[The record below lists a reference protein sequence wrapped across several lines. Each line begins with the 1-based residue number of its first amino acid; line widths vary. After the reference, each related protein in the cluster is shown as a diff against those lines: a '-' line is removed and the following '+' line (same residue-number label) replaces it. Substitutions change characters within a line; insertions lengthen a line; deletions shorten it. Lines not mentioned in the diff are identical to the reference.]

1 MELRADGSRVHGV
14 AVRYGDTA
22 MTWRGAE
29 RVRAGAF
36 GDVSTLDVILNRQHD
51 RSFPLARTR
60 GGGLELRD
68 SATALAFTADLVPTE
83 QGRDALALVRTG
95 VLQGASLE
103 FWDREL
109 QARGDATEVTGA
121 DLVGIGLVDRP
132 AYQASEIQLR
142 LQVRQAGGLAGAIP
156 YGALE
161 VISAVGKRRKRRVLA
176 GAFVRPASSG
186 PVPIVTLQLG
196 QGSSARPLA
205 STANG
210 SLKLRGLDDGAEA
223 IGFEVTDLPDVSYA
237 ADAVTLVDSGLLHPV
252 LRYRVADTAGAFRDV
267 PEPGN
272 AGVDIQNVN
281 KATLTGINLLN
292 RAPMGSEP
300 EISATRPRRQRRHY
314 YF

>member
-1 MELRADGSRVHGV
+1 MELRADGSRVHGI

-51 RSFPLARTR
+51 RSFPLARSR

-68 SATALAFTADLVPTE
+68 SAAALAFTAELVPTE

-132 AYQASEIQLR
+132 AYKASEIQVR
-142 LQVRQAGGLAGAIP
+142 LEVRQAGGLAGAIP

-161 VISAVGKRRKRRVLA
+161 VISNVGKRRKRRVLA
-176 GAFVRPASSG
+176 GAFVRPESAG
-186 PVPIVTLQLG
+186 AVPIVTLQWG
-196 QGSSARPLA
+196 GGSSARPLA
-205 STANG
+205 STQNG
-210 SLKLRGLDDGAEA
+210 SLKLSGLDDGAEA
-223 IGFEVTDLPDVSYA
+223 IRFTAANLPDVSYA
-237 ADAVTLVDSGLLHPV
+237 PDAVALVNSGLLKPV
-252 LRYRVADTAGAFRDV
+252 LRYSIPDTPGAFVDV

-272 AGVDIQNVN
+272 IGVNIQNVS
-281 KATLTGINLLN
+281 KATLTGIDLLP
-292 RAPMGSEP
+292 RAPMGSNP
-300 EISATRPRRQRRHY
+300 EVSATRPRRQRRHY
-314 YF
+314 YY